1 MTDYIDVL
9 RRVEPLRR
17 DRNRIV
23 ERLEQLR
30 SAAEG
35 LTRTVRDGLTLF
47 PPIETR
53 PFLQAS
59 AASDRVLKSRT
70 AHIHLSILTSSISCS
85 R

>member
-1 MTDYIDVL
+1 MTS
-9 RRVEPLRR
+9 P
-17 DRNRIV
+17 
-23 ERLEQLR
+23 
-30 SAAEG
+30 
-35 LTRTVRDGLTLF
+35 TRTVRDGLTLF
-47 PPIETR
+47 PPIEMR

>member
-35 LTRTVRDGLTLF
+35 LTRTVRDALDE
-47 PPIETR
+47 PPVN
-53 PFLQAS
+53 ADS
-59 AASDRVLKSRT
+59 AVCQYRIGDDELMRFDDEEVVGS
-70 AHIHLSILTSSISCS
+70 
-85 R
+85 